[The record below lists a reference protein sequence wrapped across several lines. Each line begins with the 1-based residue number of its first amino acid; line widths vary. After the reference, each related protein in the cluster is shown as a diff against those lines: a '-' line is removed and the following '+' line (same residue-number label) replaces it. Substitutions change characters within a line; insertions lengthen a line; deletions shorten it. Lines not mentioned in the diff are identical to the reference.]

1 MTDASAI
8 LVLVETADGQP
19 IPLGHE
25 LLGLA
30 RSLGDVSGGDVVAV
44 VLGSGLGNLGG
55 DLVARGADRVCLV
68 DDTALGAY
76 QADAWMPD
84 VVAATRSVEPT
95 LVLIGHT
102 SLGADLAPRLAFRLD
117 AAVTTACV
125 DVVAEAGKLL
135 FTRACYGGNAREV
148 ASFTTGPVVATIKPK
163 AQQALEPDPTRDG
176 EVVRLASVLEP
187 ETVRTRITNQ
197 VRDAAEDVPL
207 EAADVIVAGG
217 GGMKGPAGFQVAHTL
232 AALLGGAVG
241 ASRVACDLGWCPPS
255 YQIGLSGRTV
265 APELYVAVG
274 ISGAGHHLA
283 GCANA
288 KTIVAIN
295 TDADAPIFK
304 AARFGIVGDCHR
316 VMPALIEAIEATRG
330 SRSGA

>member
-1 MTDASAI
+1 MTDAPAI
-8 LVLVETADGQP
+8 LVLVETADGEP
-19 IPLGHE
+19 IALGDE

-30 RSLGDVSGGDVVAV
+30 RRLGDVSGGDVVAL
-44 VLGSGLGNLGG
+44 VLGSGLGDLGA

-68 DDTALGAY
+68 DDAALGAY
-76 QADAWMPD
+76 QADAWLPD
-84 VVAATRSVEPT
+84 LVATTRSVEPV

-117 AAVTTACV
+117 APVTTACV
-125 DVVAEAGKLL
+125 DVVAEGGKLL
-135 FTRACYGGNAREV
+135 FTRPCYGGNAREV
-148 ASFTTGPVVATIKPK
+148 ASFTTAPVIATIKPK
-163 AQQALEPDPTRDG
+163 TQQAREPDPTTDG
-176 EVVRLASVLEP
+176 EIVRLASVLEP

-197 VRDAAEDVPL
+197 VHDAAEAVPL

-217 GGMKGPAGFQVAHTL
+217 GGMKGPAGFEVAHTL

-265 APELYVAVG
+265 APDLYIAIG

-283 GCANA
+283 GCGNA

-295 TDADAPIFK
+295 SDPDAPIFK
-304 AARFGIVGDCHR
+304 AARFGIVGDCQR
-316 VMPALIEAIEATRG
+316 VMPALIEAIQAAIG
-330 SRSGA
+330 